1 MIRYPAVLDGK
12 KGAYGLVI
20 PDIPGAYAM
29 GATVE
34 EVLADAE
41 DMLPEFVEALKAR
54 NGSIAPPRDIENV
67 TLEPGETVVYVT
79 LREPDTSIGKTQ
91 PSHRQ
96 QQSP

>member
-1 MIRYPAVLDGK
+1 MVRYPAVLDGV

-41 DMLPEFVEALKAR
+41 DMLPEFVELVKTR
-54 NGSIAPPRDIENV
+54 GGSIAPPRDIGNL

-79 LREPDTSIGKTQ
+79 LREPDTSIGGAQ

-96 QQSP
+96 QQ

>member
-1 MIRYPAVLDGK
+1 MTPYPAVLDGK
-12 KGAYGLVI
+12 EGAYGLVI

-41 DMLPEFVEALKAR
+41 DMLPEFIEAVKAHG
-54 NGSIAPPRDIENV
+54 GSIAPPRDIENV

-79 LREPDTSIGKTQ
+79 LREPDTSIGGTQ
-91 PSHRQ
+91 PSYRQ
-96 QQSP
+96 QR